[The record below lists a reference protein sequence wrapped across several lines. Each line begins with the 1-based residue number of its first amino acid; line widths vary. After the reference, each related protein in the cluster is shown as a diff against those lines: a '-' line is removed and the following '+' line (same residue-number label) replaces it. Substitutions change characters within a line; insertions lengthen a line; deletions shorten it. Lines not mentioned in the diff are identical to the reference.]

1 MATEAIITNLQD
13 YMFTSDNI
21 SRFTKHMI
29 PIGLKPTQKKH
40 YEEPVTKLVTKLVT
54 KPVTKPVTKLVT
66 KPVTKNIEE
75 KPIPENIEEKT
86 VTKLVT
92 KLDTKPVTKLVTKL
106 VTKPKFISKK
116 ETIYRP
122 RQKDSLF
129 WCFYILKNGFSNY
142 EMEINNQYFVVE
154 KTEKFKY
161 IELIRKN
168 KDILKIHKI
177 KPLTELEDD
186 LANKDKI
193 SVKTFFALCVLEDI
207 NVLLVDKR
215 KILEIT
221 CKDID
226 HEHPVNI
233 IHRNSKTYEHHIEL
247 DVTPIMVQQYRD
259 TYYTM
264 SSFDATIKSM
274 GSYKLDEL
282 TELCKKLNIN
292 IDSNEKT
299 SNENPSKKKI
309 GKKDIYELLVL
320 NY

>member
-1 MATEAIITNLQD
+1 MTTEAIIANLQD

-40 YEEPVTKLVTKLVT
+40 YEEPTQKKHYEEPIVTKNIVEKLVTKLVIQ
-54 KPVTKPVTKLVT
+54 V
-66 KPVTKNIEE
+66 
-75 KPIPENIEEKT
+75 PIQKQIPIQA
-86 VTKLVT
+86 
-92 KLDTKPVTKLVTKL
+92 PP
-106 VTKPKFISKK
+106 KPKIVSKK

-215 KILEIT
+215 KIFEIT
-221 CKDID
+221 CIDID
-226 HEHPVNI
+226 DKHPVNI

-264 SSFDATIKSM
+264 SSFDATLKSM

-282 TELCKKLNIN
+282 TDLCKKLNIT

-299 SNENPSKKKI
+299 SNEKTSNEKSINEKPNKKKL

>member
-1 MATEAIITNLQD
+1 MATEAIIANLQD

-40 YEEPVTKLVTKLVT
+40 YEEPITKNIVE
-54 KPVTKPVTKLVT
+54 KPVTKLVIQAHIQIPIQVPP
-66 KPVTKNIEE
+66 KP
-75 KPIPENIEEKT
+75 
-86 VTKLVT
+86 KLV
-92 KLDTKPVTKLVTKL
+92 
-106 VTKPKFISKK
+106 SKK

-215 KILEIT
+215 KIFEIT
-221 CKDID
+221 CIDID
-226 HEHPVNI
+226 DKHPVNI

-264 SSFDATIKSM
+264 SSFDATLKSM

-282 TELCKKLNIN
+282 TDLCKKLNIN
-292 IDSNEKT
+292 IDSNEKP
-299 SNENPSKKKI
+299 SNEKCSNEKCSNEKPNKKKI

>member
-1 MATEAIITNLQD
+1 MATEAIVANLQD

-40 YEEPVTKLVTKLVT
+40 YEEPIIQV
-54 KPVTKPVTKLVT
+54 
-66 KPVTKNIEE
+66 
-75 KPIPENIEEKT
+75 PIQVFIQVPIQ
-86 VTKLVT
+86 V
-92 KLDTKPVTKLVTKL
+92 PIQAPI
-106 VTKPKFISKK
+106 KPKFIKVK

-215 KILEIT
+215 KIFEIT
-221 CKDID
+221 CIDID
-226 HEHPVNI
+226 DKHPVNI

-282 TELCKKLNIN
+282 TELCKRLNIN
-292 IDSNEKT
+292 IESNEKSSNEKT
-299 SNENPSKKKI
+299 NKKKI

>member
-40 YEEPVTKLVTKLVT
+40 YEEPVTKNIEEKLVT
-54 KPVTKPVTKLVT
+54 KPITKPVT

-75 KPIPENIEEKT
+75 KPIPENIEEK
-86 VTKLVT
+86 LVT
-92 KLDTKPVTKLVTKL
+92 KPVIQVPP
-106 VTKPKFISKK
+106 KPKFISKK

-142 EMEINNQYFVVE
+142 EMEINNQYFVLE

-226 HEHPVNI
+226 DEHPVNI

-264 SSFDATIKSM
+264 SSFDATLKSM

-282 TELCKKLNIN
+282 TDLCKKLNIN
-292 IDSNEKT
+292 IDSNEKC
-299 SNENPSKKKI
+299 SNEKPSKKKI

>member
-40 YEEPVTKLVTKLVT
+40 YEEPVTKNIEEKPVT
-54 KPVTKPVTKLVT
+54 KPITKPVTKL
-66 KPVTKNIEE
+66 VTKNIEE

-86 VTKLVT
+86 VTK
-92 KLDTKPVTKLVTKL
+92 PVIQVPP
-106 VTKPKFISKK
+106 KPKFISKK

-226 HEHPVNI
+226 DEHPVNI

-292 IDSNEKT
+292 IDSNEKC
-299 SNENPSKKKI
+299 SNEKPSKKKI

>member
-40 YEEPVTKLVTKLVT
+40 YEEPIVTKNIVEKLVTKLVIQVPIQKQIPIQAPP
-54 KPVTKPVTKLVT
+54 KPKLV
-66 KPVTKNIEE
+66 
-75 KPIPENIEEKT
+75 
-86 VTKLVT
+86 
-92 KLDTKPVTKLVTKL
+92 
-106 VTKPKFISKK
+106 SKK

-292 IDSNEKT
+292 IDSNEKC
-299 SNENPSKKKI
+299 SNEKPSKKKI

>member
-1 MATEAIITNLQD
+1 
-13 YMFTSDNI
+13 
-21 SRFTKHMI
+21 
-29 PIGLKPTQKKH
+29 
-40 YEEPVTKLVTKLVT
+40 
-54 KPVTKPVTKLVT
+54 
-66 KPVTKNIEE
+66 
-75 KPIPENIEEKT
+75 
-86 VTKLVT
+86 
-92 KLDTKPVTKLVTKL
+92 
-106 VTKPKFISKK
+106 
-116 ETIYRP
+116 
-122 RQKDSLF
+122 
-129 WCFYILKNGFSNY
+129 
-142 EMEINNQYFVVE
+142 MEINNQYFVVE

-282 TELCKKLNIN
+282 IELCKKLNIN
-292 IDSNEKT
+292 IDSNDKCNNEK
-299 SNENPSKKKI
+299 PSKKKI

>member
-1 MATEAIITNLQD
+1 MATEAIIANLQD

-54 KPVTKPVTKLVT
+54 KNIEEKLVT
-66 KPVTKNIEE
+66 KPVIQV
-75 KPIPENIEEKT
+75 PP
-86 VTKLVT
+86 
-92 KLDTKPVTKLVTKL
+92 
-106 VTKPKFISKK
+106 KPKFISKK

-226 HEHPVNI
+226 DEHPVNI

-292 IDSNEKT
+292 IDSNEKC
-299 SNENPSKKKI
+299 SNEKCSNEKPSKKKI

>member
-1 MATEAIITNLQD
+1 MATEAIIANLQD
-13 YMFTSDNI
+13 NMFTSDNI

-40 YEEPVTKLVTKLVT
+40 YEEPTQKKHYEEPIVTKNIVEKIVTKLVIQV
-54 KPVTKPVTKLVT
+54 
-66 KPVTKNIEE
+66 
-75 KPIPENIEEKT
+75 PIQVPIQA
-86 VTKLVT
+86 
-92 KLDTKPVTKLVTKL
+92 PP
-106 VTKPKFISKK
+106 KPKFIKVK

-215 KILEIT
+215 KIFEIT
-221 CKDID
+221 CIYID
-226 HEHPVNI
+226 DKHPVNI

-264 SSFDATIKSM
+264 SSFDATLKSM

-282 TELCKKLNIN
+282 TDLCKKLNIN

-299 SNENPSKKKI
+299 SNEKSINEKHNKKKI

>member
-1 MATEAIITNLQD
+1 
-13 YMFTSDNI
+13 
-21 SRFTKHMI
+21 MI

-40 YEEPVTKLVTKLVT
+40 YEEPI
-54 KPVTKPVTKLVT
+54 TKLVT

-75 KPIPENIEEKT
+75 NLVTKNIEEKHIPENIEEKPI
-86 VTKLVT
+86 TKNIEE
-92 KLDTKPVTKLVTKL
+92 KLDTKPVTKPVIQ
-106 VTKPKFISKK
+106 VPPKPKFISKK

-226 HEHPVNI
+226 DEHPVNI

-292 IDSNEKT
+292 IDSNEKC
-299 SNENPSKKKI
+299 SNEKPSNEKPSKKKI

>member
-1 MATEAIITNLQD
+1 MATEAIIANLQD

-40 YEEPVTKLVTKLVT
+40 YEEPITKIVTKNIEEKLVTKLVT
-54 KPVTKPVTKLVT
+54 K
-66 KPVTKNIEE
+66 
-75 KPIPENIEEKT
+75 NIEEKT
-86 VTKLVT
+86 VTK
-92 KLDTKPVTKLVTKL
+92 PVTKIIEEKTVTKL

-226 HEHPVNI
+226 GEHPVNI

-282 TELCKKLNIN
+282 IELCKKLNIN

-299 SNENPSKKKI
+299 SNENPSNEKPSKKKI
-309 GKKDIYELLVL
+309 GKKDIYELLVV

>member
-1 MATEAIITNLQD
+1 MATEAIIANLQD

-40 YEEPVTKLVTKLVT
+40 YEEPI
-54 KPVTKPVTKLVT
+54 TKLVT

-75 KPIPENIEEKT
+75 NLVTKNIEEKHIPENIEEKPI
-86 VTKLVT
+86 TKNIEE
-92 KLDTKPVTKLVTKL
+92 KLDTKPVTKPVIQ
-106 VTKPKFISKK
+106 VPPKPKFISKK

-226 HEHPVNI
+226 DEHPVNI

-292 IDSNEKT
+292 IDSNEKC
-299 SNENPSKKKI
+299 SNEKPSNEKPSKKKI